1 MNGTNYAGG
10 AYGFKIASIN
20 RLVDTKSSNGQ
31 NLLHFLERQ
40 VSTHF
45 PELEGFLEE
54 LKAPSDAN
62 RGESISSIEIHR

>member
-10 AYGFKIASIN
+10 AFGFRIASIN

-40 VSTHF
+40 VALNF
-45 PELEGFLEE
+45 PDLEGFLVE
-54 LKAPSDAN
+54 LDKPSEAS
-62 RGESISSIEIHR
+62 RGEQPSRHS